1 MADEPKTPTMQD
13 NIDAQNGLKP
23 DVTLPDDGKTNDNA
37 DDQLTFT
44 PQEFDSE
51 VDKRIAK
58 ALETAKSKW
67 NEEKQDEI
75 NRAEQLAK
83 MSAEERKEAEDKAKA
98 ETLEK
103 REKELNMREYRYEAK
118 HQLEENGLPDSF
130 VDMVLSDDPATT
142 KNNITAVRS
151 EFDKAIEVAV
161 TERLKGKT
169 PQIGGGTSQ
178 LNKNLNDMTL
188 SEMTEAYRN
197 NPNLLG

>member
-13 NIDAQNGLKP
+13 NINAQNGLKP
-23 DVTLPDDGKTNDNA
+23 DVTLPDGKTNDNA

-98 ETLEK
+98 EALEK

-169 PQIGGGTSQ
+169 PQVGGGTSQ

>member
-13 NIDAQNGLKP
+13 NINAQNGLKP
-23 DVTLPDDGKTNDNA
+23 DVTLPDGKTNDNA
-37 DDQLTFT
+37 DDQITFT

-98 ETLEK
+98 ESLEK

-118 HQLEENGLPDSF
+118 HQLEENGLPVSF
-130 VDMVLSDDPATT
+130 VDMVLSDDPTIT
-142 KNNITAVRS
+142 KNNITAVKS

-169 PQIGGGTSQ
+169 PQVGGGTSQ

>member
-1 MADEPKTPTMQD
+1 MADEPKIPTMQD
-13 NIDAQNGLKP
+13 NINAQNGLKP
-23 DVTLPDDGKTNDNA
+23 DVTLPDGKTNDNA

-98 ETLEK
+98 ESLEK
-103 REKELNMREYRYEAK
+103 REKQLNMREYRYEAK

-161 TERLKGKT
+161 TERLKGKI

-178 LNKNLNDMTL
+178 FNKNLNDMTL

>member
-13 NIDAQNGLKP
+13 NINAQNGLKP
-23 DVTLPDDGKTNDNA
+23 DMTLPDDKTNDNA
-37 DDQLTFT
+37 DEQLTFT

-98 ETLEK
+98 ESLEK

-142 KNNITAVRS
+142 KNNITAVKS

-169 PQIGGGTSQ
+169 PQVGGDASQ

>member
-13 NIDAQNGLKP
+13 NINAQNGLKP
-23 DVTLPDDGKTNDNA
+23 DVTLPDGKTNDNA

-98 ETLEK
+98 ESLEK

-118 HQLEENGLPDSF
+118 HQLEENGLPNSF

-169 PQIGGGTSQ
+169 PQVGGASQ

>member
-1 MADEPKTPTMQD
+1 MADEPKTPTTQD
-13 NIDAQNGLKP
+13 NINAQNGLKP
-23 DVTLPDDGKTNDNA
+23 DVTLPDGKTNDNA

-58 ALETAKSKW
+58 ALETAKAKW

-98 ETLEK
+98 ESLEK

-161 TERLKGKT
+161 TERLKGRT
-169 PQIGGGTSQ
+169 PQIGGVTSQ

>member
-1 MADEPKTPTMQD
+1 MADEPKTLTMQD
-13 NIDAQNGLKP
+13 NINVQNGLKP
-23 DVTLPDDGKTNDNA
+23 DVTLPDVKTNDNA

-98 ETLEK
+98 ESLEK

-118 HQLEENGLPDSF
+118 HQLEGNGLPDSF

-142 KNNITAVRS
+142 KNNITAVKS

-169 PQIGGGTSQ
+169 PQVGGGTSQ

>member
-13 NIDAQNGLKP
+13 NINAQNGLKP
-23 DVTLPDDGKTNDNA
+23 DVTLPDGKTNDNA

-83 MSAEERKEAEDKAKA
+83 MSADERKEAEDKAKA
-98 ETLEK
+98 EYLEK

-169 PQIGGGTSQ
+169 PQVGGGTSQ

>member
-13 NIDAQNGLKP
+13 NINAQNGLKP
-23 DVTLPDDGKTNDNA
+23 DVTLPDGKTNDNA

-98 ETLEK
+98 ESLEK

-118 HQLEENGLPDSF
+118 HQLEENGLPVSF
-130 VDMVLSDDPATT
+130 VDMVLSDDPTIT
-142 KNNITAVRS
+142 KNNITAVKS

-169 PQIGGGTSQ
+169 PQVGGVTSQ

>member
-13 NIDAQNGLKP
+13 NINGQNGIKP
-23 DVTLPDDGKTNDNA
+23 DVTLPDGKANDNA

-75 NRAEQLAK
+75 NRAEQLAE

-98 ETLEK
+98 ESLEK
-103 REKELNMREYRYEAK
+103 REKGLNMREYRYEAK
-118 HQLEENGLPDSF
+118 HQLEENGLPVSF
-130 VDMVLSDDPATT
+130 VDMVLSDDPTTT

-169 PQIGGGTSQ
+169 PQVGGGTSQ

>member
-1 MADEPKTPTMQD
+1 MADEPKIPTMQD
-13 NIDAQNGLKP
+13 NINAQNGLKP
-23 DVTLPDDGKTNDNA
+23 DVTLPDGKTNDKA

-83 MSAEERKEAEDKAKA
+83 MSAEERKESEDKAKA
-98 ETLEK
+98 EALEK

-161 TERLKGKT
+161 TERLKGRT

>member
-13 NIDAQNGLKP
+13 NINAQNGLKP
-23 DVTLPDDGKTNDNA
+23 DMTLPDDKINDNA
-37 DDQLTFT
+37 DEQLTFT

-83 MSAEERKEAEDKAKA
+83 MSAEERKEAEDKAKSEA
-98 ETLEK
+98 LEK

-130 VDMVLSDDPATT
+130 VDMVLSDDPAIT

-169 PQIGGGTSQ
+169 PQVGGGTSQ

>member
-13 NIDAQNGLKP
+13 NINVQNGLKP

-98 ETLEK
+98 ESLEK

-169 PQIGGGTSQ
+169 PQVGGASQ

>member
-13 NIDAQNGLKP
+13 NINAQNGLKP
-23 DVTLPDDGKTNDNA
+23 DVTLPDGKTNDNA

-98 ETLEK
+98 EALEK
-103 REKELNMREYRYEAK
+103 REKELNMREYRYVAK

-169 PQIGGGTSQ
+169 PQVGGGTSQ

>member
-13 NIDAQNGLKP
+13 NINAQNGLKP
-23 DVTLPDDGKTNDNA
+23 DVTLPDGKTNDNA
-37 DDQLTFT
+37 DDQITFT

-67 NEEKQDEI
+67 NEEKQVEI

-98 ETLEK
+98 ESLEK

-118 HQLEENGLPDSF
+118 HQLEENGLPVSF
-130 VDMVLSDDPATT
+130 VDMVLSDDPTIT
-142 KNNITAVRS
+142 KNNITAVKS

-169 PQIGGGTSQ
+169 PQVGGGTSQ

>member
-13 NIDAQNGLKP
+13 NINAQNGLKP
-23 DVTLPDDGKTNDNA
+23 DVTLPDGKINDNA

-98 ETLEK
+98 ESLEK

-130 VDMVLSDDPATT
+130 VDMVLSDDPAKT

-161 TERLKGKT
+161 NERLKGKT
-169 PQIGGGTSQ
+169 PQVGGGTSQ